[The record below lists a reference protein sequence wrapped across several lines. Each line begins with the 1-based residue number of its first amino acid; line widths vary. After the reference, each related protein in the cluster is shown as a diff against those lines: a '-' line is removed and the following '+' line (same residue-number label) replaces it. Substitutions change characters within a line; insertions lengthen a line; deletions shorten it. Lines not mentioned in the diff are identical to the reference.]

1 MWPTTLEPRADL
13 AMERGVTDADLH
25 RELCDRF
32 PGEMTIRQVVK
43 VRHFDFSDHVYLPQ
57 TMTGYYMGIL
67 VSRNCDHIPVVLED
81 QDWNSGTVWDGA
93 NAPDQFAK
101 ERRAVAA

>member
-1 MWPTTLEPRADL
+1 
-13 AMERGVTDADLH
+13 
-25 RELCDRF
+25 
-32 PGEMTIRQVVK
+32 
-43 VRHFDFSDHVYLPQ
+43 
-57 TMTGYYMGIL
+57 MTGYYMGIL